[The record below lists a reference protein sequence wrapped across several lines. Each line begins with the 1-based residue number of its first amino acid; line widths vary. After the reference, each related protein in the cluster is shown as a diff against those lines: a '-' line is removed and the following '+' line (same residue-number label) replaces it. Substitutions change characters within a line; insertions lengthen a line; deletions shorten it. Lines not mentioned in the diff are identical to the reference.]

1 MLSTMFATSPG
12 PQQRRSDAQVNRERI
27 LDAGRE
33 VMADR
38 TVDPSMAEVA
48 RRANVGMAT
57 LYRNF
62 PGRRDLLEALFTTE
76 VDGLCR
82 AAQDSAGAPAD
93 ALFKWLR
100 LFAVFHHNKHPI
112 AIELLRHTTASDSVF
127 GDSRERVLAAGRPL
141 LLTAQQAHEVR
152 TDLTLDQVLDLVL
165 AMMTIPGE
173 RDYVEPIFQASLD
186 GLRTPRI
193 EAYLGLDANGS
204 KALFHDGR

>member
-1 MLSTMFATSPG
+1 MLSTMVAPSPG

-62 PGRRDLLEALFTTE
+62 PGRRDLLEALFTNE
-76 VDGLCR
+76 VDELCR
-82 AAQDSAGAPAD
+82 AAQAPSGTPAD
-93 ALFKWLR
+93 ALFSWLR
-100 LFAVFHHNKHPI
+100 LFAAFHRNKHPI
-112 AIELLRHTTASDSVF
+112 AVELLRHTTASDSVF

-141 LLTAQQAHEVR
+141 LVAAQNANEIR
-152 TDLTLDQVLDLVL
+152 TGLTLDQILDLTL
-165 AMMTIPGE
+165 AMMTIPGD

-186 GLRTPRI
+186 GLRTPPA
-193 EAYLGLDANGS
+193 ESSAT
-204 KALFHDGR
+204 